1 MATRQEKEQVTESL
15 LKARNDLDEMA
26 ALEQLRQQ
34 NSQTEEAPA
43 LQDIRDELKM
53 SQEAEQRAQS
63 DLARSREE
71 LSGLSITVER
81 SALKIAEAVAQVAE
95 MEDQL
100 ELKDVE
106 LRNTASRLQGEEA
119 LLRQIEALS
128 EESSA
133 ATPLAKSVDE
143 LKLQL
148 EALSASNSTMKGS
161 IQDLSAENA
170 SLKATLKNRAS
181 GSEDAEDLRMQI
193 VVLSGKVADAEARNE
208 ELQHAIRCAKFAA
221 SPAKPPGPAP
231 SPMRRFFGGQN

>member
-43 LQDIRDELKM
+43 LQDIRAELKM

-81 SALKIAEAVAQVAE
+81 SALMIAEAVAQVAE

-148 EALSASNSTMKGS
+148 EALSASNSTMKG